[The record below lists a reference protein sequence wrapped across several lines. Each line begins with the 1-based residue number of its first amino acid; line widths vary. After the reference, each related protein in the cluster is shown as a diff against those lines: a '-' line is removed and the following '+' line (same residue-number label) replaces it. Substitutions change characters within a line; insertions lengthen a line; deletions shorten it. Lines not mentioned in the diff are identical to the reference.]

1 MSHRAI
7 CHKRFGIVEFSS
19 PNLWWLQVKLRRAL
33 SLFSSSPWKESPV
46 LHIPPLPTFT
56 SGLSPAAS
64 QNQLCPQLGAAIPQW
79 PLCCPPAC
87 KQGGEGWVSTE
98 QIHVLGA
105 CSIPLP
111 PLEVAKRFFL
121 TWESLWGTEFD
132 WKCCTTDFLLKALT
146 TLHLSVAQ
154 FPQCMH
160 PVAAL
165 YKVC

>member
-7 CHKRFGIVEFSS
+7 CHKRFGVVVFSI
-19 PNLWWLQVKLRRAL
+19 PNLWWLQGRLKRAL
-33 SLFSSSPWKESPV
+33 SLFSSSLWKESPV
-46 LHIPPLPTFT
+46 FHISTVPTFT

-64 QNQLCPQLGAAIPQW
+64 QNQLCPQLGAAIPQR
-79 PLCCPPAC
+79 PFCLPPAC
-87 KQGGEGWVSTE
+87 KQGGEGGMSTE

-111 PLEVAKRFFL
+111 PLEVAKHCFL
-121 TWESLWGTEFD
+121 TWESLWGTEFGWD
-132 WKCCTTDFLLKALT
+132 CCTADFLLKALI

-154 FPQCMH
+154 FPQYTH

-165 YKVC
+165 YEVC